1 MGFCRIFCFLDAK
14 LISFAGMLMELES
27 KMQHAQEELRK
38 YDYSNTI
45 LSPLP
50 ILLYLPFSEKKKEKF
65 FGKITNAF
73 YLIFFWKF

>member
-27 KMQHAQEELRK
+27 KMQYAQEKLRK

-50 ILLYLPFSEKKKEKF
+50 ILLYLPFSEKKSSLVK
-65 FGKITNAF
+65 
-73 YLIFFWKF
+73 

>member
-27 KMQHAQEELRK
+27 KMQYAQEELRK

-50 ILLYLPFSEKKKEKF
+50 ILLYLPFSEKKSSLVK
-65 FGKITNAF
+65 
-73 YLIFFWKF
+73 